1 MTASGGRPSAAES
14 VTVTGLTKAFGA
26 SPVLRGVD
34 LTIPAGALVAL
45 LGPSGCGKTTLLRAI
60 AGLDRADS
68 GEVRAGDRVLTG
80 PGVAVPPERRRIGM
94 VFQDPALFPHMS
106 VARNVGYGLS
116 RRDPDRAVRVAQ
128 ALELVGLGG
137 YDQRMPSTLSG
148 GEQQRVALARAL
160 APRPSVI
167 LLDEPFSN
175 LDAPLRAE
183 LRLEVRRVLAGT
195 DMTALFVTHDQEEA
209 FLVGDEVAVMG
220 AGCVAQQGSPTEL
233 YELPASREVAEFIG
247 DANFLPGH
255 ATGRWAS
262 TPVGEIPLHADAEGA
277 VEVMV
282 RPERLRA
289 GAGDDGA
296 VEATE
301 YYGHDAVYRV
311 RLDDGC
317 VLRARIIGPPV
328 LRRGRPGGG
337 GLRGPAHHGLRRSR
351 DTAHVLRRPELSASS
366 CDLLVLGAGPAG
378 LGAAYRAAAAGHR
391 VTLLERAAF
400 VGGAAASGE
409 VAGVRVDLG
418 SHRLHPSIEPR
429 ILTELQG
436 LLGDDLQ
443 VRPRNGRIRLGGRWI
458 AFPLRPLDLLRRL
471 PPGVA
476 AGALRDAALGPLR
489 HPAADTFSEVLRA
502 ALGPTLCERFYFP
515 YARKI
520 WGVDPAELS
529 GEQARRRVGARSPGT
544 GGGARALAEAPGAS
558 ARSSIR
564 AAATGRSGRRSPRPA
579 WGPGWT

>member
-60 AGLDRADS
+60 AGLERPDS
-68 GEVRAGDRVLTG
+68 GEVRVGDRVMAG

-116 RRDPDRAVRVAQ
+116 RRDPDRAARVAQ
-128 ALELVGLGG
+128 ALALVGLGG

-148 GEQQRVALARAL
+148 GQQQRVALARAL

-209 FLVGDEVAVMG
+209 FLVGDEVAVIG

-328 LRRGRPGGG
+328 F
-337 GLRGPAHHGLRRSR
+337 
-351 DTAHVLRRPELSASS
+351 
-366 CDLLVLGAGPAG
+366 GAGDRVAVDFAG
-378 LGAAYRAAAAGHR
+378 PPTMAY
-391 VTLLERAAF
+391 
-400 VGGAAASGE
+400 
-409 VAGVRVDLG
+409 
-418 SHRLHPSIEPR
+418 
-429 ILTELQG
+429 
-436 LLGDDLQ
+436 
-443 VRPRNGRIRLGGRWI
+443 
-458 AFPLRPLDLLRRL
+458 
-471 PPGVA
+471 
-476 AGALRDAALGPLR
+476 AALGTPLT
-489 HPAADTFSEVLRA
+489 PSV
-502 ALGPTLCERFYFP
+502 
-515 YARKI
+515 
-520 WGVDPAELS
+520 
-529 GEQARRRVGARSPGT
+529 ARS
-544 GGGARALAEAPGAS
+544 
-558 ARSSIR
+558 
-564 AAATGRSGRRSPRPA
+564 
-579 WGPGWT
+579 